1 MRARLLYRY
10 VPSAL
15 AGLMLGL
22 VMLRLFWV
30 PPPEPES
37 PPAQAVAARPAAR
50 PIRPPP
56 PSFDIVRASSQ
67 GDLVMA
73 GRAFPGATVTVLD
86 DERPIGTT
94 RADRKGEWVMVPD
107 MPLKPGPH
115 ALFVRSDTPDGFR
128 EANDEPVV
136 LFIPRGPGLKAV
148 ALGDDG
154 RGRIRHGG
162 VLISAVT
169 RLGEDGLFLMG
180 RGPADASIILYCDNL
195 PVGEAVPDERGR
207 WRLATRLSLRNGR
220 HALRADQVV
229 NGQVVASADA
239 ILEIG
244 LPKLVSTIDAT
255 FNEGIDFEDGI
266 PIIIEGGGRR
276 LTGRTPGQGPSIR
289 Y

>member
-1 MRARLLYRY
+1 MRARLYDRF

-22 VMLRLFWV
+22 VMLRLFWAPV
-30 PPPEPES
+30 PPLEP
-37 PPAQAVAARPAAR
+37 PPPQTAAKPVAKPVRPL
-50 PIRPPP
+50 P
-56 PSFDIVRASSQ
+56 PSFDIVRASSL
-67 GDLVMA
+67 GDLVIA

-86 DERPIGTT
+86 DEKPIGST

-115 ALFVRSDTPDGFR
+115 ALYVRSDTPDGFR
-128 EANDEPVV
+128 ESNQEPVV
-136 LFIPRGPGLKAV
+136 LFIPRRPDQKAV

-169 RLGEDGLFLMG
+169 RLGESGLYLLG
-180 RGPADASIILYCDNL
+180 RGPANADIILYCDNL
-195 PVGEAVPDERGR
+195 PVGEVTPDDRGR
-207 WRLATRLSLRNGR
+207 WRLATRLALRNGR
-220 HALRADQVV
+220 HALRADHVV
-229 NGQVVASADA
+229 GGEVVASADA

-244 LPKLVSTIDAT
+244 LPKLVSTVDAG

-276 LTGRTPGQGPSIR
+276 LTGRTPGQGPSVR